1 MHLRREAP
9 DPLYLQ
15 LKDTLTADIRAG
27 NYQSHERLPSEREL
41 ALRYNVSRMTVR
53 QALLELAHDGAI
65 YTRVGKGTFV
75 AAPKVAQQLRTLT
88 GFTQD
93 ERNRGAR
100 PASRVVEAALIDAP
114 PEVAAV
120 LRLPPGGP
128 VNFLLRVRLSDDLP
142 VAVERAYLSYSLC
155 PDLLRHDFS
164 VESLY
169 DVLENVYGL
178 ALVEAE
184 QSFEAAL
191 AEPNELRLLELTPPS
206 AVLRMNRLTFLRHRI
221 PVEYV
226 SSTYRGDRYQFTS
239 TLLPKRSEASVR
251 TEAAV
256 RGEASVW
263 TEGSARSEP
272 PARTVQGDL
281 Q

>member
-15 LKDTLTADIRAG
+15 LKDTLSADIRAG
-27 NYQSHERLPSEREL
+27 NYRSHERLPSEREL

-75 AAPKVAQQLRTLT
+75 AAPKIAQQLRTLT

-93 ERNRGAR
+93 ERNRGGH
-100 PASRVVEAALIDAP
+100 PASRVLEAAVVEASP
-114 PEVAAV
+114 HVAAV
-120 LRLPPGGP
+120 LRLPPGAQ
-128 VNFLLRVRLSDDLP
+128 VNLLVRVRLSDDLP
-142 VAVERAYLSYSLC
+142 VAVERAYLSCALC

-164 VESLY
+164 AESLY
-169 DVLENVYGL
+169 DVLENAYGL

-191 AEPNELRLLELTPPS
+191 AEPNELRLLELTPPA
-206 AVLRMNRLTFLRHRI
+206 AVLRMNRLTFTHHNV

-226 SSTYRGDRYQFTS
+226 SSTYRGDRYKFTS
-239 TLLPKRSEASVR
+239 TLHPKRSERAEAPVR
-251 TEAAV
+251 IAQ
-256 RGEASVW
+256 GEI
-263 TEGSARSEP
+263 
-272 PARTVQGDL
+272 Q
-281 Q
+281 

>member
-27 NYQSHERLPSEREL
+27 TYHSHQRLPSEREL

-75 AAPKVAQQLRTLT
+75 AAPKIDQQLRALT

-93 ERNRGAR
+93 VRSRGGR
-100 PASRVVEAALIDAP
+100 PASKVLEAAVIEAP
-114 PEVAAV
+114 PEVAAA
-120 LRLPPGGP
+120 LRLPPGSL
-128 VNFLLRVRLSDDLP
+128 VNLLVRVRFSDDLP
-142 VAVERAYLSYSLC
+142 LAIERACLSCALC

-169 DVLENVYGL
+169 DVLENAYGL

-191 AEPNELRLLELTPPS
+191 AEPSELRLLELTPPA
-206 AVLRMNRLTFLRHRI
+206 AVLRMNRLTFTRHGV

-226 SSTYRGDRYQFTS
+226 SSTYRGDQYKFTS
-239 TLLPKRSEASVR
+239 TLQPKR
-251 TEAAV
+251 TETLIRA
-256 RGEASVW
+256 
-263 TEGSARSEP
+263 
-272 PARTVQGDL
+272 VQGDV